1 LHKSLHDTAAKKM
14 ETLKKMKTQNAKKDH
29 ANLGIIRLDY
39 NYPAAPGDMDCPE
52 TFTYDVFYR
61 AVPGLTFDMCQGG
74 IMTRRVQ
81 KEFTKAIDYLVN
93 EKNVSG
99 ISGDC
104 GFMMFFQEYTREHQ
118 HTRCPVFLSALAQLP
133 AVTCAFGAD
142 EKIIIV
148 TANGETLKPMSRLIA
163 RECGVDIEDDR
174 FVILGAQDV
183 PGFEAVALGEKV
195 DVDKVTPG
203 MVALCQNAVKKHPT
217 AKAFLFEC
225 TELPPYSDAV
235 RHATG
240 LPVYDAVTNCDFF
253 ITGFQDNERFGI
265 KDWQKNWD
273 GQQEDYEFGQ
283 ELTRE

>member
-1 LHKSLHDTAAKKM
+1 
-14 ETLKKMKTQNAKKDH
+14 
-29 ANLGIIRLDY
+29 
-39 NYPAAPGDMDCPE
+39 
-52 TFTYDVFYR
+52 
-61 AVPGLTFDMCQGG
+61 
-74 IMTRRVQ
+74 
-81 KEFTKAIDYLVN
+81 
-93 EKNVSG
+93 
-99 ISGDC
+99 
-104 GFMMFFQEYTREHQ
+104 
-118 HTRCPVFLSALAQLP
+118 VFLSALAQLP